1 MLFLPMKKQRQ
12 HRRKRKK
19 VARYTQDV
27 VLNKPDDFVYFMMND
42 YLQKNG
48 FSMSDWKGEPAYR
61 AGDGFI
67 EGYKYIK
74 WSYANGVFHLEA
86 WLKGTF
92 GGEMGLDGFVGYMMK
107 KPFKDNLTQLI
118 SLLQQTLP
126 QEAYAQNGAASQTGD
141 ATTAN
146 GNTTTVNP
154 GPIPVQTMDNYKA
167 AQQALI
173 FGILALVFFWWP
185 IICLVLSVVAFSR
198 ARMGKASSKANLA
211 KAGKICS
218 IVALCITFGLYILN
232 LVLELILVL
241 Q

>member
-61 AGDGFI
+61 AGDDFF
-67 EGYKYIK
+67 EGYKYMK

-126 QEAYAQNGAASQTGD
+126 QEAYVQNSAASQTGD

-198 ARMGKASSKANLA
+198 ARMGKGSSKANLA

-218 IVALCITFGLYILN
+218 IVALCITFGMYILN

>member
-1 MLFLPMKKQRQ
+1 M
-12 HRRKRKK
+12 
-19 VARYTQDV
+19 
-27 VLNKPDDFVYFMMND
+27 
-42 YLQKNG
+42 
-48 FSMSDWKGEPAYR
+48 
-61 AGDGFI
+61 
-67 EGYKYIK
+67 
-74 WSYANGVFHLEA
+74 
-86 WLKGTF
+86 
-92 GGEMGLDGFVGYMMK
+92 
-107 KPFKDNLTQLI
+107 
-118 SLLQQTLP
+118 
-126 QEAYAQNGAASQTGD
+126 QNSAASQTGD

-198 ARMGKASSKANLA
+198 ARMGKGSSKANLA

-218 IVALCITFGLYILN
+218 IVALCITFGMYILN

>member
-61 AGDGFI
+61 AGDGFF
-67 EGYKYIK
+67 EGYKYMK

-118 SLLQQTLP
+118 SLL
-126 QEAYAQNGAASQTGD
+126 
-141 ATTAN
+141 
-146 GNTTTVNP
+146 
-154 GPIPVQTMDNYKA
+154 
-167 AQQALI
+167 
-173 FGILALVFFWWP
+173 
-185 IICLVLSVVAFSR
+185 
-198 ARMGKASSKANLA
+198 
-211 KAGKICS
+211 
-218 IVALCITFGLYILN
+218 
-232 LVLELILVL
+232 
-241 Q
+241 

>member
-1 MLFLPMKKQRQ
+1 MLFLPIKKQRQ

-48 FSMSDWKGEPAYR
+48 FTMSDWKGEPAYR
-61 AGDGFI
+61 AGDGFF
-67 EGYKYIK
+67 EGYKYMK

-92 GGEMGLDGFVGYMMK
+92 GGEMGLDGFVGCMMK

-126 QEAYAQNGAASQTGD
+126 QEAYAQNGAAQTGD

-146 GNTTTVNP
+146 ENTTTVNP
-154 GPIPVQTMDNYKA
+154 GPIPVQTIDNYKA

-185 IICLVLSVVAFSR
+185 IICLVLAVVAFSR

-218 IVALCITFGLYILN
+218 IVALCITFGMYILN